1 MIYHKTYNLN
11 ILCKKCKLISLPFY
25 FEEWKDNSKSNLL
38 KSCFHIQPRNYLK
51 RIEPYFSAYLSV
63 PILDLGQDIIEKEN
77 IIIIYCDQLTTYK
90 YISVYQMP
98 LFSKLCNQLFIKI
111 DN

>member
-1 MIYHKTYNLN
+1 MKCHKTYILN

-51 RIEPYFSAYLSV
+51 RIAPDFSAELSV
-63 PILDLGQDIIEKEN
+63 PISDCGRDTIEKEN
-77 IIIIYCDQLTTYK
+77 IIITYCDQPTT
-90 YISVYQMP
+90 
-98 LFSKLCNQLFIKI
+98 
-111 DN
+111 